1 MFTKSRNAEKAARAG
16 KPIMWPRKPQ
26 DLLPYGVEES
36 VKLLAL
42 WAEITRYTCLLGHTG
57 FHGGNFQ
64 KAGCSFNCSFQDASR
79 KAGGHHTNVP
89 PRVYR

>member
-26 DLLPYGVEES
+26 DSLPYGVEES

-42 WAEITRYTCLLGHTG
+42 WAEITRYTVCLGLLGFMVVPSIVVSKMLPGKLVAITPTSLQEYTG
-57 FHGGNFQ
+57 DP
-64 KAGCSFNCSFQDASR
+64 S
-79 KAGGHHTNVP
+79 
-89 PRVYR
+89 